1 MSEVTAIH
9 QSPLGYKHYWPS
21 DITSCV
27 HWPGLMMPGIE
38 ADHTVTWRS
47 CSAQT
52 ENHLAAAECWV
63 FVFRLDSDRK
73 SPHYFWKIRQGGW
86 DPSTIYKQF
95 FIQILLKHR
104 FWISD
109 YQFYYEEINQKCSK
123 GVQTKVKLFTS
134 FVTKLFYLLL
144 ECLFCTE
151 KWLINQNFK
160 ISQDKR
166 ISEPQSSL
174 GR

>member
-1 MSEVTAIH
+1 MC
-9 QSPLGYKHYWPS
+9 PLTGANDPRHWGWP
-21 DITSCV
+21 
-27 HWPGLMMPGIE
+27 HRNLENML
-38 ADHTVTWRS
+38 RS
-47 CSAQT
+47 NWESSWF
-52 ENHLAAAECWV
+52 CWV
-63 FVFRLDSDRK
+63 LVFRLDSDRK

-160 ISQDKR
+160 IPQDKR
-166 ISEPQSSL
+166 FSEPQSSL